1 MERNLQEERFT
12 LFKKRALSTKL
23 FFRLF
28 VFRPFPC
35 FLVFIYCAIMFF
47 FEMENYK
54 IFYKTQYEETHTTKG
69 APSGVSSNNNFSSN
83 GKKELIF
90 QYSFTAEDGNV
101 YTGAY
106 KTFDYDYLN
115 KKEFAVVYNVKE
127 PEFSKVLNEEEDS
140 KFFREKCFFLVFLL
154 VPFFLILVWLLRKS
168 LKQRKLLLKGHLARG
183 VLVKFQEKYFLK
195 NKKNF
200 LKNKVVNE
208 LVYMFKTKDEKIY
221 ECKALTSIPP
231 SDLALTCQNWEEI
244 SNLTLFADEGGVL
257 EIYFEAHVLYLPD
270 NPSDNCLFAVIPSE
284 LQLDQFGVF
293 R

>member
-1 MERNLQEERFT
+1 
-12 LFKKRALSTKL
+12 
-23 FFRLF
+23 
-28 VFRPFPC
+28 
-35 FLVFIYCAIMFF
+35 MFF

-54 IFYKTQYEETHTTKG
+54 VFYKTQYEETHTTKG
-69 APSGVSSNNNFSSN
+69 APSAVSSNYNYSSN

-101 YTGAY
+101 YTGTY

-115 KKEFAVVYNVKE
+115 KKEFAVIYNVKE
-127 PEFSKVLNEEEDS
+127 PEFSKVLNEEEDL
-140 KFFREKCFFLVFLL
+140 KFFRETCFFLVFLL

-195 NKKNF
+195 KRSKIR
-200 LKNKVVNE
+200 VINE
-208 LVYMFKTKDEKIY
+208 LVYMFKTKDGKIY
-221 ECKALTSIPP
+221 ECKALTGIPP
-231 SDLALTCQNWEEI
+231 SDLALTCQNGGEI
-244 SNLTLFADEGGVL
+244 SNLALFADEGGMVV
-257 EIYFEAHVLYLPD
+257 IHFEAHVLYLPEH
-270 NPSDNCLFAVIPSE
+270 PSDNCLFAVIPSE